1 MPNRTISKLTL
12 YGDKVSGN
20 CLKTLWTAR
29 HCGLDFDWIDVDIM
43 KGETRTDAYLGVNP
57 TGQVPMAR
65 WPDGRVLTQ
74 SNAIM
79 IWMAEEAGNSLIPA
93 DAFARAQMHS
103 WLFWEQYNHEP
114 AIAVRRFR
122 KLYLGLPDA
131 EIDPALLTKG
141 HAALAMME
149 MQLAH
154 TDYLV
159 GKGLT
164 LADIALVAYTRVAP
178 QGGFELAAYPG
189 VRRWVHRIETD
200 LEISHALEAA

>member
-1 MPNRTISKLTL
+1 MPNRAISKLTL
-12 YGDKVSGN
+12 YGYMASGN

-29 HCGLDFDWIDVDIM
+29 QCGLDVDWVDVDIM
-43 KGETRTDAYLGVNP
+43 KGESRTDAYLAINP

-79 IWMAEEAGNSLIPA
+79 IWMAEEAGSDLIPA
-93 DAFARAQMHS
+93 DAFQRAQMHS
-103 WLFWEQYNHEP
+103 WLFWEQYNHES

-122 KLYLGLPDA
+122 KVYLGLSDD
-131 EIDPALLTKG
+131 EIDPALLEKG

-149 MQLAH
+149 MQLTH

-159 GKGLT
+159 GDGLT

-178 QGGFELAAYPG
+178 EGGFDMSAYPG
-189 VRRWVHRIETD
+189 VIGWVSRIEND
-200 LEISHALEAA
+200 LGIPHALEAA

>member
-1 MPNRTISKLTL
+1 M
-12 YGDKVSGN
+12 
-20 CLKTLWTAR
+20 KTVWAAQR
-29 HCGLDFDWIDVDIM
+29 CKLDFDWVDIDIM
-43 KGETRTDAYLGVNP
+43 KGESRTDAFLSVNP

-79 IWMAEEAGNSLIPA
+79 IWIAEETGSDLIPA
-93 DAFARAQMHS
+93 DAFQRAQMHS
-103 WLFWEQYNHEP
+103 WLFWEQYNHES

-122 KLYLGLPDA
+122 KMYLGLPDE
-131 EIDPALLTKG
+131 EIDPALLEKG
-141 HAALAMME
+141 HAALAIME
-149 MQLAH
+149 MELTH

-159 GKGLT
+159 GDSLT

-178 QGGFELAAYPG
+178 EGGFDLGAYPG

>member
-1 MPNRTISKLTL
+1 MPNQPITKLTL
-12 YGDKVSGN
+12 YGDTVSGN
-20 CLKTLWTAR
+20 CLKALWAAR
-29 HCGLDFDWIDVDIM
+29 YCGLAFDWVDVDIM
-43 KGETRTDAYLGVNP
+43 KGESRTDAFLAVNP

-79 IWMAEEAGNSLIPA
+79 IWMAEESGSALIPS
-93 DAFARAQMHS
+93 DAFTRAQMHS

-122 KLYLGLPDA
+122 TLYQGLPDD
-131 EIDPALLTKG
+131 EIEPALLDKG

-149 MQLAH
+149 KQLSH

-159 GKGLT
+159 GDGLT

-178 QGGFELAAYPG
+178 EGGFDLASYPG
-189 VRRWVHRIETD
+189 VRAWVSRIEKH
-200 LEISHALEAA
+200 LEIPHALEAA